1 MRELGLKVSESESKN
16 SPVCSEVFS
25 LLRFGSAVDLFV
37 GDSAV
42 KDVSWRK
49 TRPGHECCLHF
60 GAWEVLDYPTILET
74 VSSL

>member
-1 MRELGLKVSESESKN
+1 MREMSLKVSESESKD
-16 SPVCSEVFS
+16 SPVCGEVFT

-42 KDVSWRK
+42 KHVSWRK

-60 GAWEVLDYPTILET
+60 GAWEVLNYPAILEA